1 MNKGGEIG
9 EQVTDSV
16 IYLILVMLFVAGLII
31 FVSSQRNGAALW
43 SDIYAKE
50 IAKVINLAEPGDEI
64 HLNIHKATSIALRND
79 VNSGEVFEF
88 NNEKSEICIRL
99 NLGRKS
105 CYGYFNNVN
114 VIEPE
119 VELGVPINILSF
131 KIEERK

>member
-64 HLNIHKATSIALRND
+64 HLNIHKATNEMYYFLHINKTLLR
-79 VNSGEVFEF
+79 
-88 NNEKSEICIRL
+88 R
-99 NLGRKS
+99 
-105 CYGYFNNVN
+105 
-114 VIEPE
+114 
-119 VELGVPINILSF
+119 
-131 KIEERK
+131 